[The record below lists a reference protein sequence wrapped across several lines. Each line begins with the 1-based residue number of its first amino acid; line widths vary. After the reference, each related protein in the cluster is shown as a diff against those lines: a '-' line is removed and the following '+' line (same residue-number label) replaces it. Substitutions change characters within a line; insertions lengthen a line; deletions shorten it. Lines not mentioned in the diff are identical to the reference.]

1 MSIWCE
7 NTAGAKYWDL
17 GMELPYKLRMGGE
30 CVDRSQFLDALAEVS
45 HGRAISTRV
54 SGFWCFDPQQALRA
68 SDWSIHRLDF
78 ISAGEGR
85 PTAQVVQGKDRSC
98 YSMWARISLHR
109 PTAGGTSGLIVQ
121 LIGCWKEM
129 RPIGDR
135 QNMGMRHQIL
145 NVKRG
150 QIRRPWSDHQV
161 TIMKLTNVCK

>member
-1 MSIWCE
+1 MGLGDGASVQAEDGRRVRRQKSI
-7 NTAGAKYWDL
+7 L
-17 GMELPYKLRMGGE
+17 G
-30 CVDRSQFLDALAEVS
+30 CSCRSKSWKSDFHTSVW
-45 HGRAISTRV
+45 
-54 SGFWCFDPQQALRA
+54 FWCFDPQQALRA

-85 PTAQVVQGKDRSC
+85 PTAQDVQGKDRSC

-109 PTAGGTSGLIVQ
+109 PTAVGTSGLIVQ

-150 QIRRPWSDHQV
+150 QIWRPWSDHLLSSDDNEADEC
-161 TIMKLTNVCK
+161 M